1 MPRIS
6 LLAPL
11 AALAV
16 AVVLACAS
24 GPPPP
29 SQLTFVDSKIFD
41 DQLHAALAAEH
52 PAVTV
57 QFMGSDVTVN
67 QLPERLDTWL
77 YLLVDRYEG
86 KIQMTPDPSAAM
98 SKGIEGIAMGL
109 AVGAYKLA
117 TERMYH
123 GPIKHYDATVYFIPG
138 SGALTRV
145 VFQRK
150 PPS

>member
-1 MPRIS
+1 M
-6 LLAPL
+6 L
-11 AALAV
+11 AAMQRLAV
-16 AVVLACAS
+16 LVALVALACAS

-29 SQLTFVDSKIFD
+29 SQLTFVDSKLFD

-52 PAVTV
+52 PTVTV

-67 QLPERLDTWL
+67 RLPERLDTWL
-77 YLLVDRYEG
+77 YLLVDRYDG
-86 KIQMTPDPSAAM
+86 KIQMTPDPSAPVG
-98 SKGIEGIAMGL
+98 KGVEGIAMGI
-109 AVGAYKLA
+109 AIGAYKLA
-117 TERMYH
+117 TERLYH

-150 PPS
+150 PAA